1 MSFTGTAYHFE
12 DEYTGIQFMKF
23 LKSVGYT
30 EVYTYRSGCNWILTN
45 FANDGKH
52 SVAYNQSPNGRTTKF
67 YLDNGLREAKR
78 FAIKESPVGESDLFQ
93 HLDKGNSFEVYH
105 DGTKTATFYEFKM
118 DAIRKVVGDDGII
131 RLMQDNGH
139 PMDDRYYKLSNRF
152 NLTPLQEKT
161 FAIISGEKLFIRPF
175 SDTPTEVA
183 EERVRT
189 WIINHLDQSE
199 ENIVREVTMIIE
211 PITFK

>member
-1 MSFTGTAYHFE
+1 
-12 DEYTGIQFMKF
+12 
-23 LKSVGYT
+23 
-30 EVYTYRSGCNWILTN
+30 
-45 FANDGKH
+45 
-52 SVAYNQSPNGRTTKF
+52 
-67 YLDNGLREAKR
+67 
-78 FAIKESPVGESDLFQ
+78 
-93 HLDKGNSFEVYH
+93 
-105 DGTKTATFYEFKM
+105 
-118 DAIRKVVGDDGII
+118 VVGDGII

-139 PMDDRYYKLSNRF
+139 PMDNRYYKLSNRF

-189 WIINHLDQSE
+189 WVINHLDQSE

>member
-52 SVAYNQSPNGRTTKF
+52 SVGYNQSPNERTTKF

-139 PMDDRYYKLSNRF
+139 PMDNRYYKLSNRF

-199 ENIVREVTMIIE
+199 ENIVREVTMIRDAR
-211 PITFK
+211 